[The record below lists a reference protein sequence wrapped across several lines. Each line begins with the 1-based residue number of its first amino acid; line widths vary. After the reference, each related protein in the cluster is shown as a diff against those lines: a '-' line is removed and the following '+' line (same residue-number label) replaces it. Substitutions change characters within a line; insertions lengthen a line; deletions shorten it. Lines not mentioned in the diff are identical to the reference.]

1 MRRKVLVHGTAN
13 TLQKFFSDAAA
24 REFDILGVVS
34 DDKISVQGLEV
45 ISPQSLPQFALKLVD
60 GIIFTADDKAAANFF
75 VERGLSLRKII
86 LWDAAQGWKS
96 FDARTTDGT
105 QVIFFCGLVFH
116 IRNEDDAKF
125 FNLIAWRLQNQ
136 WRIKNTS
143 PKLYPAILAQD
154 FQKRTGRPL
163 DFNNPR
169 TFTEKLQW
177 LKLFDATPIKSRL
190 ADKYLVRRWV
200 AEKIGAQY
208 LIPLLGVWD
217 DFDAIDFDALPEQF
231 VLKCNHGCSMNII
244 VRDRKTFD
252 RERAREKIN
261 AWLAVD
267 YGAQRILE
275 PHYSRINRK
284 IIAEKFM
291 ANGDAPDIDNYKFW
305 CFSGEPVF
313 CGFDSGRTADGNID
327 NLRIDYF
334 DMSWTPNDF
343 ENGSHPRSDHPED
356 IPRPKNFELM
366 KKLAAVLA
374 EGFAFVRVDFYEI
387 DGEVYFGEMTFTPGA
402 GNFSYKSEGTDEYL
416 GDLLKLPKLTPIPRL
431 V

>member
-13 TLQKFFSDAAA
+13 TLQKFFSDAAC
-24 REFDILGVVS
+24 REFEIFGVVS
-34 DDKISVQGLEV
+34 DDKISVRGLEV
-45 ISPQSLPQFALKLVD
+45 ISPQSLPQFVLKLVD
-60 GIIFTADDKAAANFF
+60 GIIFTAEDKAAAKFF
-75 VERGLSLRKII
+75 VKRGLVPRKII
-86 LWDAAQGWKS
+86 LWDAAPGWKS
-96 FDARTTDGT
+96 FGARTADGT
-105 QVIFFCGLVFH
+105 QVIYFCGLEFH
-116 IRNEDDAKF
+116 IRNEADAKF

-136 WRIKNTS
+136 RRIKNTS
-143 PKLYPAILAQD
+143 PKLYPTILAQD

-177 LKLFDATPIKSRL
+177 IKLFDATPIKSRL

-200 AEKIGAQY
+200 TEKIGAQY

-275 PHYSRINRK
+275 PHYSPINRK

-291 ANGDAPDIDNYKFW
+291 ANGDLPDLIDYKFV
-305 CFSGEPVF
+305 CF
-313 CGFDSGRTADGNID
+313 DGKIVYCQYLTD
-327 NLRIDYF
+327 RSSNLKLNYF
-334 DMSWTPNDF
+334 DENWTPTTVERSD
-343 ENGSHPRSDHPED
+343 HPRSDHPEN

-374 EGFAFVRVDFYEI
+374 EGFSFVRVDFYEI

>member
-13 TLQKFFSDAAA
+13 TLQKFFSDAAC
-24 REFDILGVVS
+24 REFEILGVVS
-34 DDKISVQGLEV
+34 DDKISVKGLEV
-45 ISPQSLPQFALKLVD
+45 ISAQSLPQFVLKLVD
-60 GIIFTADDKAAANFF
+60 GIIFTAEDKAAAKFF
-75 VERGLSLRKII
+75 VKRGLALRKII

-96 FDARTTDGT
+96 FGSRTADGT
-105 QVIFFCGLVFH
+105 QVIYFCGLEFH
-116 IRNEDDAKF
+116 IRNEADAKF

-136 WRIKNTS
+136 RRIKNTS
-143 PKLYPAILAQD
+143 PKLYPTILAQD
-154 FQKRTGRPL
+154 FQKRTGKPL
-163 DFNNPR
+163 DLNNPR

-177 LKLFDATPIKSRL
+177 LKLFDVTPIKSRL
-190 ADKYLVRRWV
+190 ADKYLVRGWV
-200 AEKIGAQY
+200 TEKIGAQY
-208 LIPLLGVWD
+208 LIPLLGVWE
-217 DFDAIDFDALPEQF
+217 DFDSIDFDALPEQF

-244 VRDRKTFD
+244 VRDKKTFD

-275 PHYSRINRK
+275 PHYSRIDRK

-291 ANGDAPDIDNYKFW
+291 ADGDLPQPQDYKFYT
-305 CFSGEPVF
+305 FGGKPVY
-313 CGFDSGRTADGNID
+313 CICMTDRST
-327 NLRIDYF
+327 NLKQDCF
-334 DMSWTPNDF
+334 DMNWKPTGVEMD
-343 ENGSHPRSDHPED
+343 DHPPGEHPEN

-374 EGFAFVRVDFYEI
+374 EGFSFVRVDFYEI

-402 GNFSYKSEGTDEYL
+402 GNFSYKSEGTDELL
-416 GDLLKLPKLTPIPRL
+416 GDLLKLPTMTPTPRL